1 MLAALHCRGYVLFL
15 TYQTT
20 RAGGGLQDV
29 WQVWVLLL
37 PCLQTRVWCLLRRLH
52 LLLQGLLDVAV
63 AVTESAAPPTCLCR
77 PGLVRRQLSFRS
89 RWHKRRQ

>member
-1 MLAALHCRGYVLFL
+1 MPPACPRGAWFAALLACLCLSEPSALAACSDTRTTLHCRGYVLFL

-37 PCLQTRVWCLLRRLH
+37 PRLHTRIWCLLRRLP
-52 LLLQGLLDVAV
+52 LLLQG
-63 AVTESAAPPTCLCR
+63 SR
-77 PGLVRRQLSFRS
+77 P
-89 RWHKRRQ
+89 